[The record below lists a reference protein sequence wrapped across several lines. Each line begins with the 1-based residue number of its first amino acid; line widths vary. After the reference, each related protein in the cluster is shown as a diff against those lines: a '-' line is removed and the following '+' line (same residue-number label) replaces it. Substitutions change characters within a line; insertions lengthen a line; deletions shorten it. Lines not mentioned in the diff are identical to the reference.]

1 MDGALS
7 QGQLRRWY
15 GLEVSEL
22 VEHFPVVGVSLTPT
36 FGARLRRKV
45 WVVCREQ
52 GVIQLHQ
59 LAHTLGVAELRHLLG
74 ARPDQW
80 QVAGADRPDAIW
92 QRDGHQLA
100 VEYDY
105 GAYSPRALIEKVAAY
120 TRGYDGQVWGVSGQL
135 RQQGVERVLAGRGKV
150 WVAAWHRG

>member
-15 GLEVSEL
+15 GLEVSAL
-22 VEHFPVVGVSLTPT
+22 AEHFAVVGVSLAPT
-36 FGARLRRKV
+36 FGARQQRKV
-45 WVVCREQ
+45 WVVCRERES
-52 GVIQLHQ
+52 IKAHQ

-92 QRDGHQLA
+92 QQTGQKLA

-105 GAYSPRALIEKVAAY
+105 GAYSPRVLTEKVAAY
-120 TRGYDGQVWGVSGQL
+120 TRGYDGQVWGVAGPL
-135 RQQGVERVLAGRGKV
+135 RQRGVERVLAGRGKV
-150 WVAAWHRG
+150 WVAAWHQG

>member
-15 GLEVSEL
+15 GLELGEVIEDY
-22 VEHFPVVGVSLTPT
+22 PVVYASLSPT
-36 FGARLRRKV
+36 FGARQQRKIG
-45 WVVCREQ
+45 VVCREQ
-52 GVIQLHQ
+52 GGIQLHQ
-59 LAHTLGVAELRHLLG
+59 LAHTLGLAELRHLLG

-92 QRDGHQLA
+92 QQAGQQLA

-105 GAYSPRALIEKVAAY
+105 GAYSPRILTEKVAAY
-120 TRGYDGQVWGVSGQL
+120 TRGYDGQVWGVSGSL
-135 RQQGVERVLAGRGKV
+135 RQRGVERVLAGRGKV
-150 WVAAWHRG
+150 WVAAWHQR